1 MTNASTIASRITET
15 APLSGV
21 RLFIVPTQ
29 IKDAVYLTGSFFGGA
44 VHSRKNRL
52 VALVAAELLDEGTKK
67 RNRRAFRES
76 FESIGASIEFSAD
89 MFRTN
94 VAARCLKEQVPLILA
109 LVAEALREPRFGA
122 GELAAVKLRLIASI
136 EQDKDNTRSR
146 AESRLLALLYPRE
159 HRNYRLSHD
168 EAIRL
173 IRRITREDIVA
184 FHREVYGVGNM
195 QIVAGGDVDANVLGK
210 EVMRAFKG
218 WKQSSVLPKQATVRA
233 FEAEMRDEM
242 ILVPGK
248 ANADVVI
255 GGPIGISDRDQAFIP
270 LSFGVHVLGGAF
282 FARLNQSVREEKGL
296 TYHVRAMLPGPLDG
310 TDGHWQVYS
319 SFSPD
324 LLDQGKQA
332 IREELKKWVDGGIT
346 ADELKTFKETIRGA
360 YTVGLG
366 TAAAFAE
373 AVLNNAE
380 QGRPLSYL
388 DDYLVRV
395 EALTLAEVN
404 DAIRGHVDPDK
415 ATTVAAGAIKM

>member
-1 MTNASTIASRITET
+1 MTKAATIVSQVDESSPI
-15 APLSGV
+15 PGV
-21 RLFIVPTQ
+21 RLFIIPTK
-29 IKDAVYLTGSFFGGA
+29 IKDAVFITGSFLGGA

-67 RNRRAFRES
+67 RSRRAFRER

-122 GELAAVKLRLIASI
+122 GELAAVKLRLIATI

-159 HRNYRLSHD
+159 HPNFRLGHD

-184 FHREVYGVGNM
+184 FHREVYGLGN
-195 QIVAGGDVDANVLGK
+195 ILLVAAGDVDKATLGK
-210 EVMRAFKG
+210 EVARAFG
-218 WKQSSVLPKQATVRA
+218 RWKPSPVLSYERSI
-233 FEAEMRDEM
+233 EANTPERTDET
-242 ILVPGK
+242 IHVPDK
-248 ANADVVI
+248 ANVDIYI
-255 GGPIGISDRDQAFIP
+255 GGPAHISDRDPDYVPF
-270 LSFGVHVLGGAF
+270 SFGLTVLGGTF
-282 FARLNQSVREEKGL
+282 FGRLMQSIREEKGL
-296 TYHVRAMLPGPLDG
+296 TYGIRAMLGGASDTLDG
-310 TDGHWQVYS
+310 YWAVWST
-319 SFSPD
+319 FAPIF
-324 LLDQGKQA
+324 LERGKEA
-332 IREELKKWVDGGIT
+332 IREELKKWVDQGIT
-346 ADELKTFKETIRGA
+346 ADELVTFKETIRGA

-366 TAAAFAE
+366 TAAGFAE
-373 AVLNNAE
+373 AVLGTAE

-395 EALTLAEVN
+395 ESLTRDEVN
-404 DAIRGHVDPDK
+404 EAIRAHVDPDK
-415 ATTVAAGAIKM
+415 AVTVAAGAIKM